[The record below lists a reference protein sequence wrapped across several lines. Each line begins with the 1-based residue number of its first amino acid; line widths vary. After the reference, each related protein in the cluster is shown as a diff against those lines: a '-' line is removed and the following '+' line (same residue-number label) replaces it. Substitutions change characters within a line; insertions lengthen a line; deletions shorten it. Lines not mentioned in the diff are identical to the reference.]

1 MPPTRTRGGRG
12 GAKSRDADARTVRL
26 SRRRCHHPLESRPD
40 RRAHARQREAAHP
53 DAHAHPGRH
62 RPPRPHRRGGHHRGE
77 RGQAHPSPRGGRR
90 PRAGRRLLR
99 RLLHLDDA
107 LLQEGA
113 PRRRPLHPRRQ
124 VRRLHHHT
132 PSVHHAHH
140 PGLGTG
146 SKGGVIT
153 RPSACVR
160 VGVGGID

>member
-12 GAKSRDADARTVRL
+12 GEKGRDGDARTVRL

-40 RRAHARQREAAHP
+40 RRARARQREAAHP

-77 RGQAHPSPRGGRR
+77 RGQAPPSPRGGRR
-90 PRAGRRLLR
+90 PLRRRLLR
-99 RLLHLDDA
+99 RLRRPLDA

-132 PSVHHAHH
+132 PSIHHAHH